1 MSAPDS
7 DSPAAS
13 EQPVQVLVVYYSRF
27 GTIKELAQVVAD
39 GARQV
44 PGVQAALL
52 EVDDQ
57 PVEELRLSPDMTAIA
72 ETRGQMLARRAK
84 LLDRLA
90 TADALVLGAPSYF
103 GTMASPL
110 KRFFE
115 DCATASSN
123 ILDRTRPWQHYLF
136 QDKPGAAFTSSG
148 TPHGGNEQTLHSMLT
163 LLMHLGML
171 VVTPGQRRPI
181 LEQPT
186 APYGPTA
193 ITGAS
198 GYQGLSAEER
208 AEAVA
213 LGQRVAEVA
222 TWLRDGRQQATMRQR
237 LQRQEAVQHY
247 DPSA

>member
-1 MSAPDS
+1 MSSPGNAAPMTDE
-7 DSPAAS
+7 P
-13 EQPVQVLVVYYSRF
+13 PVQVLVVYYSRF
-27 GTIKELAQVVAD
+27 GAIKELATLVAD
-39 GARQV
+39 GVRQA
-44 PGVQAALL
+44 PGAQATLL
-52 EVDDQ
+52 AVEDQ
-57 PVEELRLSPDMTAIA
+57 PVEEVRLTPDQTALA
-72 ETRGQMLARRAK
+72 ETRGQMLARRDK

-90 TADALVLGAPSYF
+90 AADALVLGAPAYF
-103 GTMASPL
+103 GSMASPL

-115 DCATASSN
+115 DCATASSA

-148 TPHGGNEQTLHSMLT
+148 TPHGGNEQALHSMLT

-181 LEQPT
+181 LEQPA
-186 APYGPTA
+186 APYGATA

-198 GYQGLSAEER
+198 GYQGLTAEER
-208 AEAVA
+208 AEALA

-222 TWLRDGRQQATMRQR
+222 TWVRAGQQQAAARAQQ
-237 LQRQEAVQHY
+237 QRQAASQHY